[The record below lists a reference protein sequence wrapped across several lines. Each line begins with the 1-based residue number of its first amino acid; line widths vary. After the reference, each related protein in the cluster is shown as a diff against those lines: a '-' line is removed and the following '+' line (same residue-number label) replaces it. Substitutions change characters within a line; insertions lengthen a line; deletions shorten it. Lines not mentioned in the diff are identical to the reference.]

1 MQHVVV
7 MPPFGDASGELV
19 LAHWHKAPG
28 EQVEKGE
35 ALFDV
40 ETEKV
45 TVPVE
50 SLYAG
55 TLTEVFVA
63 EGASAAEGTPIAA
76 IDDGAG

>member
-1 MQHVVV
+1 MRRVVV

-28 EQVEKGE
+28 DRVEKGE

-50 SLYAG
+50 STYAG
-55 TLTEVFVA
+55 TLTEVLVG
-63 EGASAAEGTPIAA
+63 EGASAAEGSPIGV
-76 IDDGAG
+76 IEDGAG

>member
-1 MQHVVV
+1 MRRVVV

-19 LAHWHKAPG
+19 LACWHKAPG
-28 EQVEKGE
+28 DRVEKGE

-55 TLTEVFVA
+55 TLVEVLLA
-63 EGASAAEGTPIAA
+63 EGEAAAEGTPIAA
-76 IDDGAG
+76 IDDGVG

>member
-1 MQHVVV
+1 MRRVVV
-7 MPPFGDASGELV
+7 MPPMGDAAGELAV
-19 LAHWHKAPG
+19 AHWYKAPG
-28 EQVEKGE
+28 DRVEKGE
-35 ALFDV
+35 TLFDV

-55 TLTEVFVA
+55 TLTEVLIA
-63 EGASAAEGTPIAA
+63 EGATAAEGDPIAA

>member
-1 MQHVVV
+1 MRRVVV

-19 LAHWHKAPG
+19 LAHWHKSPG
-28 EQVEKGE
+28 ERVEKGE

-55 TLTEVFVA
+55 ILVEVLLP
-63 EGASAAEGTPIAA
+63 EGGAASEGTPIAA
-76 IDDGAG
+76 IDDGVA